1 MKKLSV
7 TLLAV
12 FILSVAVAAWYGS
25 NTTLNSGV
33 YPNTG
38 WNQTL
43 TIAANSNERFTGNT
57 SFSGGHL
64 VIEENATLTIQSQG
78 LSANG
83 SITLRPGAR
92 LIVNGN
98 MSLNHGAA
106 ILRYSEAT
114 VTVDGNFTQST
125 GPLEVGNDGLL
136 EVTGTVTS
144 SSGGITVL
152 DGGRITANNL
162 TFNGNNSIAG
172 LLEASQLTR
181 INGGNL
187 AFSGCGELRT
197 RTLQVQNGN
206 TVSGNGFIQV
216 AQTYTNGRNSG
227 WPGHPLTNSNGIGV
241 YYTGP
246 ASNASWGNAYMSPNA
261 NNPCLNILPISFE
274 KFKAVPQINNSF
286 MLEWT
291 APETEE
297 TESYEIEVSDDNI
310 NFRTIEIVPAKG
322 IKGDLRYQQKV
333 NLGF

>member
-7 TLLAV
+7 TLLALL
-12 FILSVAVAAWYGS
+12 ILSVGVAAWYSS
-25 NTTLNSGV
+25 NTTLQSGNYQNV
-33 YPNTG
+33 G
-38 WNQTL
+38 WGQTL
-43 TIAANSNERFTGNT
+43 TIAANSDVRFTGSTN
-57 SFSGGHL
+57 FSGGHL
-64 VIEENATLTIQSQG
+64 IIRQNATLTIQSQG

-83 SITLRPGAR
+83 TITLEQGAS

-98 MSLNHGAA
+98 LSLNNAAA
-106 ILRYSEAT
+106 IMRINGGT
-114 VTVDGNFTQST
+114 VTVSGNLSQS
-125 GPLEVGNDGLL
+125 GPLEVGSDGLL
-136 EVTGTVTS
+136 EVNGTLTS
-144 SSGGITVL
+144 SSGGITVQ
-152 DGGRITANNL
+152 DAGRIAASNL
-162 TFNGNNSIAG
+162 IFNGNHSIAG
-172 LLEASQLTR
+172 FLEASQLTR

-206 TVSGNGFIQV
+206 TVSGNGFVQV

-227 WPGHPLTNSNGIGV
+227 WSGHPLTNSNGIGV

-246 ASNASWGNAYMSPNA
+246 ASNASWGNAYMSPTST
-261 NNPCLNILPISFE
+261 NPCLDLLPVSFE
-274 KFKAVPQINNSF
+274 KFKAFPQINNSF

-297 TESYEIEVSDDNI
+297 TESYEIEVSEDNI